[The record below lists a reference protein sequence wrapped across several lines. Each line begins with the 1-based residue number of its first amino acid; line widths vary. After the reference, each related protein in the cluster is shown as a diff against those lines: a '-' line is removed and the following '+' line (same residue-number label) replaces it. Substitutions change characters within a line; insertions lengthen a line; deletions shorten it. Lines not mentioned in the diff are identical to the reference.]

1 MDYSSMSPG
10 LKLMRASLRGPTAA
24 LFITLIAFLGC
35 NTSTIPGECLKALE
49 DNNVPRQVIEL
60 VKERSAGDL
69 NLIERT
75 AVRLAFEKAG
85 VDDVCG
91 KFAE

>member
-1 MDYSSMSPG
+1 MKTILAVG
-10 LKLMRASLRGPTAA
+10 AFA
-24 LFITLIAFLGC
+24 FVAFLAC

-49 DNNVPRQVIEL
+49 ENNVPEGVIAL
-60 VKERSAGDL
+60 VKDKAGGDL
-69 NLIERT
+69 NLVQRT

>member
-1 MDYSSMSPG
+1 MK
-10 LKLMRASLRGPTAA
+10 KLIAA
-24 LFITLIAFLGC
+24 LAITAISVTAC

-49 DNNVPRQVIEL
+49 DHKVPEEVIEL
-60 VKERSAGDL
+60 IKDKAGGDL
-69 NLIERT
+69 NFVQRT

-85 VDDVCG
+85 VGEVCG

>member
-1 MDYSSMSPG
+1 MKPIFLSAI
-10 LKLMRASLRGPTAA
+10 LATAV
-24 LFITLIAFLGC
+24 FVSC
-35 NTSTIPGECLKALE
+35 NTSTIPGECIEAMR
-49 DNNVPRQVIEL
+49 DNNVPENVIQL
-60 VKERSAGDL
+60 VTDKASGEL

-85 VDDVCG
+85 VDDICG